1 MNIENFSIFIED
13 EDIPS
18 NYDRIL
24 LRETELIKKYDSVL
38 FGYNVSI
45 DGKPG
50 WKEGSVCVND
60 GTYDIYIYQE
70 DIPRFL
76 NNGFYLGSC
85 KHDFLKR
92 TIWVNNGIVSKMI
105 NPKEYDKYKES
116 GFTKGSLIS
125 PNIGKIW
132 INNGKKSILIE
143 KSLIGSNQYKDYKFI
158 GRIEPPRKKGGNY
171 SAPKKTLVNNGIKEL
186 RIESTKVDDFLKEN
200 PNYKLGRVKKT
211 GKPNT

>member
-1 MNIENFSIFIED
+1 
-13 EDIPS
+13 
-18 NYDRIL
+18 
-24 LRETELIKKYDSVL
+24 
-38 FGYNVSI
+38 
-45 DGKPG
+45 
-50 WKEGSVCVND
+50 
-60 GTYDIYIYQE
+60 
-70 DIPRFL
+70 
-76 NNGFYLGSC
+76 
-85 KHDFLKR
+85 
-92 TIWVNNGIVSKMI
+92 MI

-158 GRIEPPRKKGGNY
+158 GRIEPPRKKRGNY